1 MNSPLNRIR
10 LTDCPTYTL
19 KGKKMTINTANRIK
33 VKVKT
38 AKYRKKSS
46 TRWLQRQ
53 LNDPFVKKAHELGY
67 RSRAT
72 FKIIEID
79 DKFHIFKKG
88 KKVVD
93 IGSAPGGWSDIAVK
107 RVGKGNVVAIDIL
120 NMKPIEGVHFKQ
132 IDFNEDEAKEFLTT
146 ALEGKADVV
155 ISDIAPNTTGNANV
169 DHLQIMAL
177 VEQAYYFAIEVLR
190 QGGTFVAKV
199 RQGGTEA
206 NLLKEMK
213 SKFTTVKHFKPDSS
227 RKESA
232 ETYVIAQGFKE

>member
-1 MNSPLNRIR
+1 
-10 LTDCPTYTL
+10 
-19 KGKKMTINTANRIK
+19 MTINTANRIK

-120 NMKPIEGVHFKQ
+120 NMKPIDGVHFKQ
-132 IDFNEDEAKEFLTT
+132 IDFNEDEAKEFLMT

-177 VEQAYYFAIEVLR
+177 VEQGYYFAIEVLR